1 MLARQLPIKGKSGVE
16 RKSVEIAI
24 YQLSDQIR
32 RIDQKLTMKIENNI
46 SSQYYDRLNEM
57 EVIKNRCKHL
67 KEKRSILED
76 KSTSF

>member
-1 MLARQLPIKGKSGVE
+1 MYMLAHQLPVKGKNGVE
-16 RKSVEIAI
+16 RKSVEIAF

-67 KEKRSILED
+67 RKKKYLGR
-76 KSTSF
+76 